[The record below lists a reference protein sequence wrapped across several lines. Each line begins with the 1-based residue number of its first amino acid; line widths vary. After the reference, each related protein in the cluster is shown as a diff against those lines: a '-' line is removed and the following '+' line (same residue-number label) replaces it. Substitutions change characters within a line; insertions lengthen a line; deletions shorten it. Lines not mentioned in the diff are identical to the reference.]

1 MGYQK
6 NDLVTVRIED
16 MGQNGEGIGKADG
29 YTLFV
34 KDTVIGDVIRAKV
47 IKAKKNYRI
56 RPADGDPDAVGKP
69 RGAPLPDRPPVRR
82 LPASDAGLPGTAPGI
97 RKTR

>member
-34 KDTVIGDVIRAKV
+34 
-47 IKAKKNYRI
+47 RI
-56 RPADGDPDAVGKP
+56 R
-69 RGAPLPDRPPVRR
+69 
-82 LPASDAGLPGTAPGI
+82 
-97 RKTR
+97 